1 MGENEIMNCAAI
13 LAAGIM
19 ANLNGV
25 TNYDSERAIDL
36 MEEIASEIERRQRQN
51 QYENEEW
58 L

>member
-36 MEEIASEIERRQRQN
+36 MEEIAREIERRQLQK

>member
-36 MEEIASEIERRQRQN
+36 MEEIAREIERRQLQK
-51 QYENEEW
+51 QHENEEW

>member
-36 MEEIASEIERRQRQN
+36 MKEIAREIESHQRQK

>member
-19 ANLNGV
+19 ANLKGV
-25 TNYDSERAIDL
+25 TNYNSERAIDL

>member
-19 ANLNGV
+19 ANLKGV
-25 TNYDSERAIDL
+25 TNYNSERAIDL
-36 MEEIASEIERRQRQN
+36 MEEIAREIERRQLQK